1 MPSIWD
7 SASAL
12 RLETFCQVNYTL
24 AISLS
29 LNFKLIFLTGQ
40 QVLGAMVPL
49 LSVPRLSLTVDG
61 T

>member
-40 QVLGAMVPL
+40 
-49 LSVPRLSLTVDG
+49 
-61 T
+61 